1 MKNGAKLWCINQVLL
16 RGGRQLLTE
25 FRTALQKNVNII
37 EKKRQRNEWYLKVNK
52 GLKQETF

>member
-1 MKNGAKLWCINQVLL
+1 MKNGAKLWCINQALL

-37 EKKRQRNEWYLKVNK
+37 EKKKRQRNEWYLKVNK
-52 GLKQETF
+52 GLK